1 MKKEKQITKYR
12 QMGSRNKK
20 TGKLSYYTVT
30 SEDHKKF
37 KCECLG
43 FQYRSYKDCRH
54 ITRLKHLLCIKDTP
68 EGGGIKV
75 GDKIEYKIYYSVGFE
90 SNYKKTSSTTKGVV
104 TQLLKSGYK
113 VESDSGS
120 RTISIVKK
128 SDIINQQ

>member
-1 MKKEKQITKYR
+1 
-12 QMGSRNKK
+12 MGSRNKK
-20 TGKLSYYTVT
+20 TGKLNYYIVT
-30 SEDHKKF
+30 REDHKKF

-43 FQYRSYKDCRH
+43 FQYKAYQDCKH
-54 ITRLKHLLCIKDTP
+54 IKRLKYLLCIEGP
-68 EGGGIKV
+68 EGGSIKV
-75 GDKIEYKIYYSVGFE
+75 GDKIEYKIYYSAGFE
-90 SNYKKTSSTTKGVV
+90 SNYKKTSSTTNGVV